1 MGWGITFTPELYLS
15 KFSFQSI
22 YELQGRIR
30 EEEETIT
37 YIEKRIL
44 MIAASNPKDICGE
57 EFKEEPLS
65 FIQSEVSDLLRD
77 YEEGIQLLIK
87 LRMFE
92 THLEET
98 GEDIEK
104 YNPFK
109 DEKY

>member
-22 YELQGRIR
+22 YELQDRIR

-44 MIAASNPKDICGE
+44 MIAASNPKEICGE

-65 FIQSEVSDLLRD
+65 FVQSEINELMDGYADGIALLT
-77 YEEGIQLLIK
+77 K

-98 GEDIEK
+98 GEDIKK

-109 DEKY
+109 EFDE